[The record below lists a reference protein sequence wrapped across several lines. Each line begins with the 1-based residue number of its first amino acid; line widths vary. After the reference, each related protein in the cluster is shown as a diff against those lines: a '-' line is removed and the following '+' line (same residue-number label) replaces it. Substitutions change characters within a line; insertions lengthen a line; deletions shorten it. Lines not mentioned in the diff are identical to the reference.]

1 MLATFEYTIR
11 MEGQSTSG
19 FEQQSFAEAR
29 QSDMALAGATEEA
42 GWLESLLVEDEHMA
56 DLPVEPQLGATRLRA
71 DLDQLCDSFV
81 ANKNSL
87 TVIQIILRSWW
98 IG

>member
-1 MLATFEYTIR
+1 

-19 FEQQSFAEAR
+19 FEQQPFAEAR

-42 GWLESLLVEDEHMA
+42 GWLDSLLVEDEQMP

-71 DLDQLCDSFV
+71 DLDKVCDSFV

-87 TVIQIILRSWW
+87 AVIQIILRNWW
-98 IG
+98 LG